1 MIWSAGFVQ
10 CVLLSFRFPACFSGC
25 DRATRSH
32 RPDAHARPGHPRNE
46 VSVRGLLKD
55 PEFRIGV
62 AQAMPLMPGMAAW
75 GVMTG
80 VAMIKSGLSLWEA
93 VLMGTLVFA
102 GSSQLAGLPLIL
114 GGAPM
119 WVVLATS
126 FCVNLRFVVFSAHL
140 RPYFMHQKL
149 GRRLFNG
156 YFGADL
162 IYVMFTNRF
171 PVPATDDA
179 GREAQ
184 QAYWAGNAMVNWVG
198 WTGSGLL
205 GIALAN
211 AIPMAW
217 GLGFAAILSLI
228 GVMCS
233 LINSPLRVVSAGVA
247 GAAAVAAFALP
258 FRLNILVG
266 IAAAVAVCLMLE
278 KTGPFG
284 PAGPA
289 APAPA
294 EPIPPEGKGDPT

>member
-1 MIWSAGFVQ
+1 M
-10 CVLLSFRFPACFSGC
+10 
-25 DRATRSH
+25 
-32 RPDAHARPGHPRNE
+32 
-46 VSVRGLLKD
+46 RGLLRH

-62 AQAMPLMPGMAAW
+62 THALPLLPGTAAW

-80 VAMIKSGLSLWEA
+80 VAMIKSGLSLSEA
-93 VLMGTLVFA
+93 VMMGVMVFA
-102 GSSQLAGLPLIL
+102 GSSQLAALPLIV

-149 GRRLFNG
+149 GRRLLNG
-156 YFGADL
+156 YLSADL
-162 IYVMFTNRF
+162 IYVMFVNRF
-171 PVPATDDA
+171 PVPATDGI
-179 GREAQ
+179 GRDAQ
-184 QAYWAGNAMVNWVG
+184 QAYWAGNALVNWGG
-198 WTGSGLL
+198 WTFSGLL

-211 AIPMAW
+211 AIPMSW

-233 LINSPLRVVSAGVA
+233 LVSSPLRVVSAGVA

-266 IAAAVAVCLMLE
+266 IAAAVAVCLVLE
-278 KTGPFG
+278 KSGLPRSQE
-284 PAGPA
+284 PAK
-289 APAPA
+289 PAPSVG
-294 EPIPPEGKGDPT
+294 EGDAP